1 MSCTG
6 SIASKGND
14 SSRYKF
20 SVSLE
25 QILKVS
31 VTDEFCD
38 FEKFCTVDTY
48 ANCVSTFFILH
59 FLTQCMVSI
68 FHVKEKVF
76 IFHSHRLSVE

>member
-6 SIASKGND
+6 SIAFKGND

-20 SVSLE
+20 SLSLE
-25 QILKVS
+25 QILKIG

-38 FEKFCTVDTY
+38 FEKFCIEDTY
-48 ANCVSTFFILH
+48 ANCVSTFFTRH
-59 FLTQCMVSI
+59 FLTLCMVSI